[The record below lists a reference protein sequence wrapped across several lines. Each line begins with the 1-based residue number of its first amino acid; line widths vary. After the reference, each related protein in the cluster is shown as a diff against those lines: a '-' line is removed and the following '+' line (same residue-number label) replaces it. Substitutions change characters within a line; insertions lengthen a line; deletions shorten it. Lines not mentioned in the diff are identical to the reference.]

1 MKKRGEGS
9 VEGARGEVRLG
20 LTIGHDRIMAVRLST
35 RGDTALALEAPL
47 ASKPVPGTPWTELEE
62 ALRGL
67 LEECWAARAV
77 ADVAILPPLSRS
89 KCVDVPAVSASQLDP
104 LIKRNLRRYFAV
116 PFPSPLS
123 RARPTA
129 TRSGKVTRALAVCA
143 DAGVIAAIHHAAEE
157 AGIRIAS
164 ITAGPV
170 ALAEGVRRRLVQGRG
185 RVLVTW
191 GARGWS
197 GAMEV
202 DGGVPRWLEDW
213 TSLSDSARAE
223 RTATSR
229 MTGDGAEPPIHT
241 VVLTELGL
249 HDAAVGGGNPTA
261 PPGSGSATSRHDPW
275 ILTALGAAVR
285 GHQAPSLLP
294 RSRVA
299 DLRRAA
305 LRRALT
311 LWASAAAL
319 VVAAAGVHGYGL
331 KRELSAVQGA
341 REFIAP
347 QVSRALEIRRTAYA
361 VQDRLEALD
370 GIERDTPRWT
380 PALAALTEVL
390 PSSTYLVSLSTD
402 GLSVRLGG
410 VTRATEIIAPE
421 LEDSPFFRD
430 VRLMNVR
437 ASSSPGEEGTE
448 FDLSLALQ
456 AAVSPTPE
464 GGGGQ

>member
-1 MKKRGEGS
+1 
-9 VEGARGEVRLG
+9 
-20 LTIGHDRIMAVRLST
+20 
-35 RGDTALALEAPL
+35 
-47 ASKPVPGTPWTELEE
+47 
-62 ALRGL
+62 
-67 LEECWAARAV
+67 
-77 ADVAILPPLSRS
+77 
-89 KCVDVPAVSASQLDP
+89 
-104 LIKRNLRRYFAV
+104 
-116 PFPSPLS
+116 
-123 RARPTA
+123 
-129 TRSGKVTRALAVCA
+129 
-143 DAGVIAAIHHAAEE
+143 
-157 AGIRIAS
+157 
-164 ITAGPV
+164 
-170 ALAEGVRRRLVQGRG
+170 
-185 RVLVTW
+185 
-191 GARGWS
+191 
-197 GAMEV
+197 
-202 DGGVPRWLEDW
+202 
-213 TSLSDSARAE
+213 
-223 RTATSR
+223 
-229 MTGDGAEPPIHT
+229 
-241 VVLTELGL
+241 
-249 HDAAVGGGNPTA
+249 
-261 PPGSGSATSRHDPW
+261 
-275 ILTALGAAVR
+275 
-285 GHQAPSLLP
+285 
-294 RSRVA
+294 
-299 DLRRAA
+299 